1 MTVGELIEELGKFP
15 ENYQV
20 ICECLD
26 SYSHYVFIDGAVVN
40 DKTKQVELY
49 EL

>member
-15 ENYQV
+15 ENYEV
-20 ICECLD
+20 ICESVD
-26 SYSHYVFIDGAVVN
+26 TYSYYVYIDGAVVN
-40 DKTKQVELY
+40 HDTEQVELY